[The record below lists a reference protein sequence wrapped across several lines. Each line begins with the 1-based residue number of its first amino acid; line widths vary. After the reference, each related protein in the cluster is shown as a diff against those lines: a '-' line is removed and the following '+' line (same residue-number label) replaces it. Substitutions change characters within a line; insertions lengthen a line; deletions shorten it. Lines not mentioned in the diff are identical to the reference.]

1 MIIVTTILKI
11 AIILCML
18 AFIFLML
25 MMMGIIPCER
35 IVEFIKKY
43 KAVEAIF
50 AIMVGLG
57 VLGSCIAILS

>member
-1 MIIVTTILKI
+1 MVIVATIVKI
-11 AIILCML
+11 ALIPCML

-25 MMMGIIPCER
+25 MMMGIIPSER

-50 AIMVGLG
+50 AIMVGIG
-57 VLGSCIAILS
+57 ILSSFIVTLY